1 MASDNFDFYQANGE
15 IAIWRN
21 KYETD
26 AIQRTEELEEAKKKL
41 AGRLQEAEES
51 VEAAQAKC
59 ATLEKTKHRL
69 CGDIED
75 LTGDLERANQNAAI
89 LDKKQRNFD
98 KVLADQKV
106 RENELQHDLEISQKE
121 MLH

>member
-1 MASDNFDFYQANGE
+1 M
-15 IAIWRN
+15 
-21 KYETD
+21 
-26 AIQRTEELEEAKKKL
+26 
-41 AGRLQEAEES
+41 
-51 VEAAQAKC
+51 
-59 ATLEKTKHRL
+59 EKTKHRL

-121 MLH
+121 MLHLDDVIITSLLRHKIEFLLVL